1 MSLDKDSIEERKET
15 INSDIQV
22 VKQRLLE
29 YQEKIKEDTALI
41 NALTGALQQCDYFLE
56 KIDNVEPDL
65 VSDSDSDVENNE
77 S

>member
-1 MSLDKDSIEERKET
+1 MINKEKIEERKET
-15 INSDIQV
+15 INNDIQV

-29 YQEKIKEDTALI
+29 HQEKIKEDTALI

>member
-1 MSLDKDSIEERKET
+1 MSLEKKSIEERKET

-29 YQEKIKEDTALI
+29 HQEKIKEDTALI

-56 KIDNVEPDL
+56 QIDNVEPDL
-65 VSDSDSDVENNE
+65 VSDSSSDVDE
-77 S
+77 

>member
-56 KIDNVEPDL
+56 QIENVEPDL
-65 VSDSDSDVENNE
+65 VSDSGDEG
-77 S
+77 

>member
-1 MSLDKDSIEERKET
+1 MSLDKDSIEERKDT

-22 VKQRLLE
+22 VKQRLLD

-65 VSDSDSDVENNE
+65 VSDSGDEG
-77 S
+77 

>member
-15 INSDIQV
+15 INNDIQV

-56 KIDNVEPDL
+56 QIDNVEPDL
-65 VSDSDSDVENNE
+65 VSDSGDEG
-77 S
+77 